1 MSEET
6 YPVPSRAMRG
16 ARSSMPAQAEK
27 GRTAWVRWMIVL
39 GLFAGSAAAAF
50 AQEESETRDR
60 SWEGRRER
68 RIAPFRRDAEA
79 VMKLVE
85 PLMTS
90 LHDATVEVLSEG
102 RPAALGIVI
111 DARGLVLTKA
121 SQVPG
126 TSELA
131 VRFSD
136 GRRYNSIRVAER
148 RTNDLVLLQMEGAE
162 RMSFATVA
170 FSDQDPPSVGS
181 LLISAGPDGKPIG
194 LGTVG
199 VPPRPVEEFGVLG
212 INLEDG
218 PTGPIVAVVLPDS
231 GAAEAGIQDGD
242 IVESLDGTSYR
253 TAEGLRK
260 ALGALYPGD
269 RVKLSIRRGDERLD
283 LTAELRDRWQLLI
296 GDRAELMVNGP
307 TNGRASGFE
316 QAIQHDTVLEPNRCG
331 GPIVDIEGHV
341 VALNIARAGRVA
353 TYAIPAEIVQRD
365 INSMLEELA
374 QAETIATPDA
384 ETTPVSAVQGGE

>member
-1 MSEET
+1 
-6 YPVPSRAMRG
+6 
-16 ARSSMPAQAEK
+16 
-27 GRTAWVRWMIVL
+27 
-39 GLFAGSAAAAF
+39 
-50 AQEESETRDR
+50 
-60 SWEGRRER
+60 
-68 RIAPFRRDAEA
+68 
-79 VMKLVE
+79 
-85 PLMTS
+85 
-90 LHDATVEVLSEG
+90 
-102 RPAALGIVI
+102 
-111 DARGLVLTKA
+111 
-121 SQVPG
+121 
-126 TSELA
+126 
-131 VRFSD
+131 
-136 GRRYNSIRVAER
+136 
-148 RTNDLVLLQMEGAE
+148 
-162 RMSFATVA
+162 
-170 FSDQDPPSVGS
+170 
-181 LLISAGPDGKPIG
+181 
-194 LGTVG
+194 
-199 VPPRPVEEFGVLG
+199 VLG